1 MKHIFL
7 IFFVLI
13 SCQAFSQN
21 EVQNFKTYNIEN
33 SSCQIFNSVNVEL
46 SKTGNKISFIQAR
59 IEEQKKYPLNDSM
72 QIHNF
77 INEFNSALDKTKKQY
92 ESQELLWSTGKE
104 LGKYGLS
111 VLSKY
116 AESLPTKHLTNF
128 LTPAIEQGFELYV
141 DHLINE
147 GIEGHKDDIDKLIKD
162 RFDLLYSNGIDV
174 RMGNDEQSFSDFFAL
189 AHGDVSALSRDQY
202 GAFTKELTK
211 RAYDFMKKDRE
222 HINLIDLKTTLQY
235 DQVKKD
241 VDAKLQLFQKSISDE
256 VTSSLKTLGNSVAQL
271 TQNQIDIFE
280 SLDEIQKRIISNENE
295 IRQLE
300 KSMIDVQGDV
310 EALKTIQ
317 EEHDRLIAQNSFQID
332 ILSGYTFQNLNT
344 DQKINALKNGHFDNI
359 FTPADKQKLID
370 ELDKIKTSETIL
382 SVCNSVNEYSSQSYD
397 ALTKAGLLKGED
409 AKRVSM
415 FLFYLNGLTQTAAG
429 VGKLY
434 GGDVTGVFNVVSGLG
449 RVISG
454 YKEPEKSPELKMM
467 EQMYS
472 AMNQGFQN
480 IDQHLARIETKIDTL
495 TSVVYSMYKSIMLSF
510 QYVNKEFEVVNWKLD
525 NLQNLSRTFFYTNYN
540 SCKTINEVRLLHKNQ
555 LQTYSDYQDLAVAP
569 CLQCLQGLNDLT
581 ITNDFDFFFMTTSI
595 DLSKFKPMEIEVR
608 EIYDPTKDLFKSFY
622 SNNFY
627 SSLYALM
634 FPTALTSDAN
644 KPLVYTS
651 KISSFNFTTQNDVIE
666 NYYNYELVS
675 EFDSTFLTYAGFF
688 EIASKDYSPMT
699 LSTYLLAS
707 EENSYNHD
715 ILEKRLIKLLNLT
728 QYSIAQQSLLAGN
741 EMLDGIYSTL
751 FSYNTIKSEQ
761 DLSIKVLRANKLLS
775 KNFTTYLIN
784 KNIKTSDTLLLK
796 SLYENAVTSQSKLDS
811 LNALISLNDFSFF
824 IKNNDNNLY
833 ISFSRNGEKIELLCP
848 SFSALISNQMTNTE
862 ALFDLLQMRQAI
874 YERLIDLSFI
884 KNISAS
890 STDSSTINK
899 FKYYYPINESK

>member
-1 MKHIFL
+1 MKQTL
-7 IFFVLI
+7 ILLCILI
-13 SCQAFSQN
+13 SCQAFCQN
-21 EVQNFKTYNIEN
+21 EIQNFKTYNIEN
-33 SSCQIFNSVNVEL
+33 SSCQIFNTVNVEL
-46 SKTGNKISFIQAR
+46 SKTGNKISFVQAR
-59 IEEQKKYPLNDSM
+59 TEEQNKYPLNDSV
-72 QIHNF
+72 QIHNY
-77 INEFNSALDKTKKQY
+77 INEFNSALDKTRKQY
-92 ESQELLWSTGKE
+92 EAQEFLWSSGKE

-141 DHLINE
+141 DHEINE
-147 GIEGHKDDIDKLIKD
+147 GIESHKDDIDKLIKD

-174 RMGNDEQSFSDFFAL
+174 RTGNDEQSFSNFFAF
-189 AHGDVSALSRDQY
+189 AHGDVPALSRDQY
-202 GAFTKELTK
+202 GAFNKELTK
-211 RAYDFMKKDRE
+211 RAYDFMQKNRE
-222 HINLIDLKTTLQY
+222 DIKLIDLKTTLQY
-235 DQVKKD
+235 DQVRKD
-241 VDAKLQLFQKSISDE
+241 VDTKLQSFQKSISDE

-271 TQNQIDIFE
+271 TQNQINIFK
-280 SLDEIQKRIISNENE
+280 SLDEIQKRITSNENE
-295 IRQLE
+295 IRKLE
-300 KSMIDVQGDV
+300 KSMIDMQGNV

-317 EEHDRLIAQNSFQID
+317 DEHAKLIAQNSFQID

-344 DQKINALKNGHFDNI
+344 DQKLNALKNGHFDNI

-409 AKRVSM
+409 AKRVSK
-415 FLFYLNGLTQTAAG
+415 FLFYLNGFTQTAAG

-434 GGDVTGVFNVVSGLG
+434 GGDVTGVFNVVAGLG
-449 RVISG
+449 SLIGG

-480 IDQHLARIETKIDTL
+480 IDQHLTRIETKIDTL
-495 TSVVYSMYKSIMLSF
+495 TSVVYSMYKSMMLSF
-510 QYVNKEFEVVNWKLD
+510 QYVNKEFEIVNWKLD

-540 SCKTINEVRLLHKNQ
+540 SCKTINEVRLQHKNH

-581 ITNDFDFFFMTTSI
+581 ITNDYDFFFMTTSI
-595 DLSKFKPMEIEVR
+595 DLSKFNPMRIEVK
-608 EIYDPTKDLFKSFY
+608 EIYDPTKDLFKSLY
-622 SNNFY
+622 NNNFY

-634 FPTALTSDAN
+634 FPTSLTCDAN

-651 KISSFNFTTQNDVIE
+651 KISSLNFTKPTDVIE
-666 NYYNYELVS
+666 NYYNYELVT
-675 EFDSTFLTYAGFF
+675 EFDSLFLTYSGFF

-699 LSTYLLAS
+699 LSNYLLSS
-707 EENSYNHD
+707 EANSYNHD
-715 ILEKRLIKLLNLT
+715 ILEKRLVKLLYLT

-751 FSYNTIKSEQ
+751 FSYNTNKNEQ
-761 DLSIKVLRANKLLS
+761 DLSIKVLRANKLLA

-784 KNIKTSDTLLLK
+784 KNITTSDTLLLK
-796 SLYENAVTSQSKLDS
+796 SLYENAATSQSKLDS
-811 LNALISLNDFSFF
+811 LNALISINDFSFF
-824 IKNNDNNLY
+824 AKTNDNNLY
-833 ISFSRNGEKIELLCP
+833 ISFTRNGEKIELLCP
-848 SFSALISNQMTNTE
+848 SFSSLISNQMTNTE

-874 YERLIDLSFI
+874 NERLIDLSFT
-884 KNISAS
+884 KNISTSA
-890 STDSSTINK
+890 TDSTTLNE
-899 FKYYYPINESK
+899 FKYYYPINEK